1 MPLGGFPDADKGY
14 SVRSLTG
21 KPFPVKL
28 PEGFPCKGERGKRMS
43 SLLKPPLYGLCE
55 LCVAG
60 EALQVPLVV
69 L

>member
-28 PEGFPCKGERGKRMS
+28 PEGFPCKGERGKRDVVTPQAT
-43 SLLKPPLYGLCE
+43 SLWPL
-55 LCVAG
+55 
-60 EALQVPLVV
+60 
-69 L
+69 